1 MPTFFNDFRYALRSL
16 VKRPGFT
23 VVATLTLALG
33 IGANTTVF
41 TFLNA
46 VLFEPIPFHDT
57 ERTVFIWSIDA
68 QAHNDRSSV
77 STADFRDWR
86 TQAQSFDELAAYS
99 SDTLTLTGDGPPERI
114 RATYVTANFFPLM
127 DVTPEI
133 GRGLLPAEEHQADS
147 HSALLSYSFWQ
158 QRFDGDPDIVGRT
171 VTLNSTIYTIA
182 GVMPR
187 KVWFPQ
193 VDTKVWLPL
202 ALDSD
207 VSRAS
212 RFLVVFGNL
221 KKGVR
226 LDQARSEMEVI
237 SQRLAS
243 TYVDT
248 NTGFAAN
255 VLPLDQ
261 AILKDTD
268 RAVMR
273 LLIAT
278 VMLVLLITCA
288 NTSNL
293 LLSRGAGRQ
302 REIAVRVALGA
313 TRTRLIRQ
321 LLTESI
327 VLALGGGVVGLLIA
341 FWGADALM
349 AVIPHRA
356 PPPETLVNGFIF
368 GVTLLVALV
377 SAVVFGLAPAF
388 EISKSDVNST
398 LKEAGRGSGSI
409 RGKKFRSAL
418 IVAEVTMTLVLL
430 IGGGLVIRQAI
441 HFQNLDPG
449 FQTQGL
455 LSVQVDLSGDEY
467 KGDFAVE
474 NFYSK
479 AIEKLAALPGVQSV
493 AAASQVPITS
503 DGDATR
509 FVLAGGE
516 GAPVPERPTGTQ
528 MRVSAGFFR
537 TLGIPIVKGRSFGDQ
552 DAANTPPVA
561 VVNEEMVRKFLG
573 TRDPIGQPIALSGA
587 NGLSKWMTIIG
598 VTKDLMPANL
608 RAGKQATIY
617 VLNSQFPDPSMI
629 LVLRTSADPRTLG
642 DAARLAIWSID
653 RNLPIDKAATVQEL
667 INEDFR
673 GGLALSYLFGVFGAV
688 ALTLATIGIYGVI
701 SYSASQRTL
710 EIGIRMALGASR
722 RDVLGMVIGQGFRMV
737 AIGILA
743 GLGGGF
749 ALTRILARARALVGV
764 SPNDPVTFVSATA
777 IVLGTALAAT
787 YLPARRAMRIDPI
800 NALRHE

>member
-1 MPTFFNDFRYALRSL
+1 MPSLLKDFRYALRSL
-16 VKRPGFT
+16 TKRPGFT

-46 VLFEPIPFHDT
+46 VLYEPIPFHDT
-57 ERTVFIWSIDA
+57 ERTVFIWSSD
-68 QAHNDRSSV
+68 AHNDRNNV
-77 STADFRDWR
+77 SIADFRDWR
-86 TQAQSFDELAAYS
+86 AQAQSFEELAAYG
-99 SDTLTLTGDGPPERI
+99 SDTLTLTGAGPPERI
-114 RATYVTANFFPLM
+114 LGTYVTSNFFPLM
-127 DVTPEI
+127 GDAPEI
-133 GRGLLPAEEHQADS
+133 GRGLLSSEERQAERHA
-147 HSALLSYSFWQ
+147 ALLSYSFWQ
-158 QRFDGDPDIVGRT
+158 ERFGGDPNIVGRT
-171 VTLNSTIYTIA
+171 ITLNSTAYTIA

-202 ALDSD
+202 AVDSND
-207 VSRAS
+207 SRAS

-221 KKGVR
+221 KTGVS
-226 LDQARSEMEVI
+226 LGQARSEMDLI
-237 SQRLAS
+237 SKRLSDEYA
-243 TYVDT
+243 DT
-248 NTGFAAN
+248 NTGFAAT
-255 VLPLDQ
+255 VLPLSQ

-327 VLALGGGVVGLLIA
+327 VLALAGGAMGLLIA
-341 FWGADALM
+341 FWGADALI

-368 GVTLLVALV
+368 GVTLLVALI
-377 SAVVFGLAPAF
+377 SAVIFGLVPAF

-409 RGKKFRSAL
+409 RGRKFRNAL

-441 HFQNLDPG
+441 HLQNLDPG

-455 LSVQVDLSGDEY
+455 LSVQVDLSAGDY
-467 KGDFAVE
+467 TSDASLE

-479 AIEKLAALPGVQSV
+479 AMERLAAVPGVQAV
-493 AAASQVPITS
+493 AAASRIPISS
-503 DGDATR
+503 DGNATR

-516 GAPVPERPTGTQ
+516 GAPVSERPSGTQ
-528 MRVSAGFFR
+528 MRVSRSFFQ
-537 TLGIPIVKGRSFGDQ
+537 TLGIPIMKGRSFGDQ
-552 DAANTPPVA
+552 DAANTQPVA
-561 VVNEEMVRKFLG
+561 VVNEELVQRFFG
-573 TRDPIGQPIALSGA
+573 DRNPIGQSIALSGA
-587 NGLSKWMTIIG
+587 NGLSKWMTIVG
-598 VTKDLMPANL
+598 VSRDILPANL
-608 RAGKQATIY
+608 RIGKQSTIY
-617 VLNSQFPDPSMI
+617 VLNSQFPDPSMV
-629 LVLRTSADPRTLG
+629 LVLRTSGDPRALG
-642 DAARLAIWSID
+642 DAAREAIWSID
-653 RNLPIDKAATVQEL
+653 RNLPVDKVATVQD
-667 INEDFR
+667 IVNEDFR
-673 GGLALSYLFGVFGAV
+673 GGLALSYLFGVFGV
-688 ALTLATIGIYGVI
+688 IALSLATVGIYGVI
-701 SYSASQRTL
+701 SYSSSQRTL

-722 RDVLGMVIGQGFRMV
+722 RDVLGMVIGQSFRMV
-737 AIGILA
+737 SFGILA
-743 GLGGGF
+743 GLAGGF
-749 ALTRILARARALVGV
+749 ALSRVLAGALVGV
-764 SPNDPVTFVSATA
+764 SPYDPLTFATA
-777 IVLGTALAAT
+777 TAVVLGTALAAT
-787 YLPARRAMRIDPI
+787 YIPARRAMRIDPM